1 MFPIFRL
8 VAATL
13 FASAVCG
20 CWHGSTRE
28 VSSNVLVVDGPASLD
43 RGSGGKVVPLA
54 FDSHPGRG
62 DIIETQAESRASLS
76 LLPNVLVQL
85 ERGARMKIIRLE
97 TTKDGNETGA
107 DIRARV
113 AEIELNKG
121 RILVSHSWGEALA
134 RFRLVTPQGEV
145 TTPSNALFIVQAE
158 QQKTRITCASG
169 WLEFRP
175 TGADNGTRVPPGST
189 GEWPS
194 AGSNITP
201 AETNPVAQED
211 LQQAIEVEQLLR
223 KLAAQKRNS
232 LPR

>member
-1 MFPIFRL
+1 LFPISRL

-20 CWHGSTRE
+20 CWQGSTRE
-28 VSSNVLVVDGPASLD
+28 VSSTVLVVDGQASLD

-62 DIIETQAESRASLS
+62 DIIETQAEGRASLS

-107 DIRARV
+107 DIQARV

-134 RFRLVTPQGEV
+134 RFRLVTPQGEA

-201 AETNPVAQED
+201 AETDPVAQED